1 MPELV
6 VATYN
11 THRERK
17 GRDRLLDE
25 LLQEGRSLVCLQ
37 EVSPVRAARIK
48 HAFGPR
54 SFVSVSKHGFQYLA
68 IVLPEDA
75 RFLSRR
81 TVQLNG
87 HLGLLPTAWS
97 VNLGHVLYRAGLPGW
112 TDALEPRVA
121 QGAHVSWRGV
131 DLQLIN
137 THLPFT
143 SALRNKS
150 LMRLQETLQGE
161 NVILA
166 GDLNATPGDLFL
178 NDLVLDGGLSLT
190 GSHDA
195 THDGGRRIDYVMF
208 KGDFRET
215 GYSLEEGFSDHRLV
229 KATLEV

>member
-1 MPELV
+1 MPETFKL
-6 VATYN
+6 ATYN

-25 LLQEGRSLVCLQ
+25 LLQEGRSLICLQ
-37 EVSPVRAARIK
+37 EVSPVRIK

-54 SFVSVSKHGFQYLA
+54 FFVSVSKHGLQYLA

-75 RFLSRR
+75 RFLSHR

-87 HLGLLPTAWS
+87 HLGLLPAAWS
-97 VNLGHVLYRAGLPGW
+97 VDLGYALYRAGLPGW

-121 QGAHVSWRGV
+121 QEARISWRGV
-131 DLQLIN
+131 DFQLIN

-150 LMRLQETLQGE
+150 LMRLQKILQEE

-166 GDLNATPGDLFL
+166 GDLNATPNNLFL
-178 NDLVLDGGLSLT
+178 KDLVLAGGLSLA
-190 GSHDA
+190 GSGDA

-208 KGDFRET
+208 RGDFRET
-215 GYSLEEGFSDHRLV
+215 GYSLEEGLSDHRLV